1 MSYPNLKLQIHQDQ
15 LTWFL
20 DLLLDERELFQ
31 LSASTG
37 IVADVDKLYALSRRE
52 LLVNLTD
59 AFLGVVADAQSPVE
73 NSDAHAPKPEIDN
86 GDPSIEALATQFLS
100 EKAEAAISRVGYME
114 LSEIE
119 TFFKTSD
126 MLIEAG
132 DFGEVVWALL
142 TDERTAVAEH
152 GYKLLNT
159 TYESINVAHTN
170 GYEAPISNEQLEA
183 IAEQAAE
190 NLEAATQQSEHQARK
205 IEQLEQ
211 QLAAF
216 EQQLAASKAD
226 YVSLEKKHN
235 RLDQQRAFLL
245 EENKGLKTN
254 AETHHGNEKRL
265 KELEQENS
273 VLREQV
279 ARYTEDTAA
288 LQQLA
293 NERETLL
300 IEKER
305 LTEQL
310 TEYEQIKSA
319 KETFTTD
326 LKLVEE
332 AIYKGHQGLED
343 FQTSLDSH
351 FDALE
356 NSHQAARTAL
366 DQIRQTLAYLDTQ
379 QVSERDTPQGIT
391 SEQPRVGVFV
401 DVQNMFYAA
410 KDRFGGKVD
419 YIKLLDLIVGPR
431 HLMVAYAYV
440 VQIPEIPQ
448 ANFLSLLEHNGYT
461 IKSKDLRLRG
471 DGSAKG
477 DWDVGIAVD
486 VVSMLGSLDV
496 VILASGDGDF
506 CPLAELIK
514 QQNKRVEVVAFE
526 HNTSMDL
533 QQVADQFFPIG
544 DELLFS

>member
-1 MSYPNLKLQIHQDQ
+1 MSYPNLKLQIQRDQ

-20 DLLLDERELFQ
+20 DLLLNEREIFQ
-31 LSASTG
+31 LSASIG
-37 IVADVDKLYALSRRE
+37 IIPDVDRLYALSKRE

-59 AFLGVVADAQSPVE
+59 AFLGTV
-73 NSDAHAPKPEIDN
+73 APKKPALEN
-86 GDPSIEALATQFLS
+86 GETLISKPGINNGEASVEELASEFLT
-100 EKAEAAISRVGYME
+100 EKAHAAISRVGYME
-114 LSEIE
+114 VSEIE

-126 MLIEAG
+126 ILIEAG

-142 TDERTAVAEH
+142 TDQRTAVVEH

-159 TYESINVAHTN
+159 TYESIEVAHTN
-170 GYEAPISNEQLEA
+170 GYGDLQSSEQLEKIGSQDA
-183 IAEQAAE
+183 YNSED
-190 NLEAATQQSEHQARK
+190 TDQQPQDSIPE

-211 QLAAF
+211 QLAN
-216 EQQLAASKAD
+216 SKAD
-226 YVSLEKKHN
+226 YISLEQKHS

-245 EENKGLKTN
+245 EENKGLKTK
-254 AETHHGNEKRL
+254 AEDYHDNEKRR
-265 KELEQENS
+265 KELEQENLT
-273 VLREQV
+273 LREQITQ
-279 ARYTEDTAA
+279 YTENSTTV
-288 LQQLA
+288 QQLTD
-293 NERETLL
+293 ERDLL
-300 IEKER
+300 LVEKER

-310 TEYEQIKSA
+310 QEYEQIKAA

-326 LKLVEE
+326 LNLVEE
-332 AIYKGHQGLED
+332 AIYKGYQGLEE
-343 FQTSLDSH
+343 FQANLHNH

-356 NSHQAARTAL
+356 SSHQAARGAL
-366 DQIRQTLAYLDTQ
+366 NQIRQTLAYLDTQ
-379 QVSERDTPQGIT
+379 QLSEGEDAYPMTA
-391 SEQPRVGVFV
+391 EQPRVGVFV

-410 KDRFGGKVD
+410 KDRYGRRVD

-431 HLMVAYAYV
+431 YLMGAYAYV
-440 VQIPEIPQ
+440 VQIPEIDQ
-448 ANFLSLLEHNGYT
+448 APFLSLLEHNGYT

-533 QQVADQFFPIG
+533 QQIADQFFPIG
-544 DELLFS
+544 DELLI

>member
-1 MSYPNLKLQIHQDQ
+1 MSYPNLKQIHRDQ

-20 DLLLDERELFQ
+20 DLLLDEKEIFQ
-31 LSASTG
+31 LGASTG
-37 IVADVDKLYALSRRE
+37 IVPDVDKLYALSRRE
-52 LLVNLTD
+52 LLVNLTN
-59 AFLGVVADAQSPVE
+59 AFLGVVGSAKPIVE
-73 NSDAHAPKPEIDN
+73 NSDAHTPKSEISNVDA
-86 GDPSIEALATQFLS
+86 SIEVSVSQFLS

-114 LSEIE
+114 VSEIE

-126 MLIEAG
+126 ILIKAG

-142 TDERTAVAEH
+142 ADQRTAVVEH

-170 GYEAPISNEQLEA
+170 GYEPPIGNAQL
-183 IAEQAAE
+183 AEIRDQAAE
-190 NLEAATQQSEHQARK
+190 NLETEDQQSAQSARE

-211 QLAAF
+211 RLAD
-216 EQQLAASKAD
+216 SKAD
-226 YVSLEKKHN
+226 YVSLEKKHI

-245 EENKGLKTN
+245 EENKGLKTQ
-254 AETHHGNEKRL
+254 AETQHGNEKRL
-265 KELEQENS
+265 KELEQENN

-279 ARYTEDTAA
+279 ARHTENTAA

-293 NERETLL
+293 NEHEGLL
-300 IEKER
+300 VEKER
-305 LTEQL
+305 LADQL
-310 TEYEQIKSA
+310 KEYEQIKSA

-343 FQTSLDSH
+343 FQTSLDNH
-351 FDALE
+351 FDTLE
-356 NSHQAARTAL
+356 SCHQAARGAL
-366 DQIRQTLAYLDTQ
+366 NQIRQTLAYLDTH
-379 QVSERDTPQGIT
+379 QVTDGETHYGIT
-391 SEQPRVGVFV
+391 PEQPRVGVFV

-410 KDRFGGKVD
+410 KDRYGRKVD

-431 HLMVAYAYV
+431 YLMGAYAYV
-440 VQIPEIPQ
+440 VQISEIDQ
-448 ANFLSLLEHNGYT
+448 APFLSLLEHNGYT

-514 QQNKRVEVVAFE
+514 QQNKRFEVVAFE

-533 QQVADQFFPIG
+533 QQIADQFFPIG
-544 DELLFS
+544 DELLI

>member
-1 MSYPNLKLQIHQDQ
+1 MTDSNLKLQIHRDQ

-20 DLLLDERELFQ
+20 DLLLNEREVFQ

-37 IVADVDKLYALSRRE
+37 IVPDVDKLYALSRRE

-59 AFLGVVADAQSPVE
+59 AFSGAGGSTEPNVE
-73 NSDAHAPKPEIDN
+73 NSNPPTTKPEINN
-86 GDPSIEALATQFLS
+86 GEASIETLASQFLN
-100 EKAEAAISRVGYME
+100 EKAQAAISRVGYME
-114 LSEIE
+114 VSEIE

-126 MLIEAG
+126 LLIEAG
-132 DFGEVVWALL
+132 DFAEVVWALL
-142 TDERTAVAEH
+142 TDQRTAVVEH

-159 TYESINVAHTN
+159 TYESVNGAHTN
-170 GYEAPISNEQLEA
+170 GYETPISNEHPEEIEVPTAADLED
-183 IAEQAAE
+183 
-190 NLEAATQQSEHQARK
+190 TDQQQEHSARE
-205 IEQLEQ
+205 IEQLKQ
-211 QLAAF
+211 QLKTAKDNCRSA
-216 EQQLAASKAD
+216 KDD
-226 YVSLEKKHN
+226 YLSLEQKHS

-245 EENKGLKTN
+245 EENKVLKN
-254 AETHHGNEKRL
+254 KAETHHGNEKRL
-265 KELEQENS
+265 KALEQENTT
-273 VLREQV
+273 LREQV
-279 ARYTEDTAA
+279 TQHTENAVA
-288 LQQLA
+288 LKQLA
-293 NERETLL
+293 NERETL
-300 IEKER
+300 IAEKER
-305 LTEQL
+305 LAEQL
-310 TEYEQIKSA
+310 KQYEQVKSA

-351 FDALE
+351 FDTLE
-356 NSHQAARTAL
+356 SCHQAARGAL
-366 DQIRQTLAYLDTQ
+366 DQIRQTLTYLDTQ
-379 QVSERDTPQGIT
+379 QPTEGEDAYPMTA
-391 SEQPRVGVFV
+391 EQPRVGVFV

-410 KDRFGGKVD
+410 KDRFGRRVD

-431 HLMVAYAYV
+431 YLIGAYAYV

-448 ANFLSLLEHNGYT
+448 ASFLSLLEHNGYT

-486 VVSMLGSLDV
+486 IVSMLGSLDV

-533 QQVADQFFPIG
+533 QQIADQFFPIG
-544 DELLFS
+544 DELLL

>member
-1 MSYPNLKLQIHQDQ
+1 MSYANLKLQIHRDQ

-20 DLLLDERELFQ
+20 DLLLDEREVFQ

-37 IVADVDKLYALSRRE
+37 IVPDVDKLYALSRRE

-59 AFLGVVADAQSPVE
+59 VFSGVVGSAAPTVE
-73 NSDAHAPKPEIDN
+73 NSDARTSTPEINN
-86 GDPSIEALATQFLS
+86 GEASIEALASQFLS
-100 EKAEAAISRVGYME
+100 EKAQAAISRVGYME
-114 LSEIE
+114 VSEIE
-119 TFFKTSD
+119 TFFETSD
-126 MLIEAG
+126 ILIEAG
-132 DFGEVVWALL
+132 DFAEVVWALL
-142 TDERTAVAEH
+142 TDQRTAVVEH

-170 GYEAPISNEQLEA
+170 GYERPTRNELPEEIEA
-183 IAEQAAE
+183 QTAY
-190 NLEAATQQSEHQARK
+190 NLEDTDQQPGPPVRE

-211 QLAAF
+211 QLADVKT
-216 EQQLAASKAD
+216 EYL
-226 YVSLEKKHN
+226 SLEQKHS

-245 EENKGLKTN
+245 EENKGLKN
-254 AETHHGNEKRL
+254 KAETHHGNEKRL

-273 VLREQV
+273 ALREQI
-279 ARYTEDTAA
+279 AQYTENTAA

-293 NERETLL
+293 KEHEVLL

-305 LTEQL
+305 LAEQL
-310 TEYEQIKSA
+310 KEYEQIKSA
-319 KETFTTD
+319 KEAFTTD

-332 AIYKGHQGLED
+332 AIYKGHQGFED
-343 FQTSLDSH
+343 FQTNLDSH

-356 NSHQAARTAL
+356 NCHQAARGAL
-366 DQIRQTLAYLDTQ
+366 NQIRQTLAYLDTQ
-379 QVSERDTPQGIT
+379 PLTEGEDTYPMT
-391 SEQPRVGVFV
+391 AEQPRVGVFV

-410 KDRFGGKVD
+410 KDRYGGRVD

-431 HLMVAYAYV
+431 YLIGAYAYI
-440 VQIPEIPQ
+440 VQIPEIDQ
-448 ANFLSLLEHNGYT
+448 APFLSLLEHNGYT

-533 QQVADQFFPIG
+533 QQIADQFYPIG
-544 DELLFS
+544 DELLI

>member
-1 MSYPNLKLQIHQDQ
+1 MSHPNLKSQIHRDQ

-20 DLLLDERELFQ
+20 DLLLNEREIFQ

-37 IVADVDKLYALSRRE
+37 IIPDVDRLHALSRRE
-52 LLVNLTD
+52 LLLNLTD
-59 AFLGVVADAQSPVE
+59 AFLAVDGNTKSTVE
-73 NSDAHAPKPEIDN
+73 NSGAHAPKLGINN
-86 GDPSIEALATQFLS
+86 GKGSVEELASQFLT
-100 EKAEAAISRVGYME
+100 EKAHAAISRVGYME
-114 LSEIE
+114 ISEIE

-126 MLIEAG
+126 MLIESG
-132 DFGEVVWALL
+132 DFAEVVWALL
-142 TDERTAVAEH
+142 IDQRTAVVEH

-159 TYESINVAHTN
+159 TYESIRVAHTN
-170 GYEAPISNEQLEA
+170 GYENLADSEQLEEMDA
-183 IAEQAAE
+183 QDAH
-190 NLEAATQQSEHQARK
+190 NLKVGDQQLGRSEEEV
-205 IEQLEQ
+205 EQL
-211 QLAAF
+211 

-226 YVSLEKKHN
+226 YISLEKRSS

-245 EENKGLKTN
+245 EENKGLKTK
-254 AETHHGNEKRL
+254 AETYHGNEKRL
-265 KELEQENS
+265 KELEEENHR
-273 VLREQV
+273 LREQV
-279 ARYTEDTAA
+279 TQYTESTAELKQRA
-288 LQQLA
+288 D
-293 NERETLL
+293 ERDLL
-300 IEKER
+300 LVEKER

-310 TEYEQIKSA
+310 KKYEQVKVA

-332 AIYKGHQGLED
+332 AIYKGHQELEE
-343 FQTSLDSH
+343 FQSSLDTY

-356 NSHQAARTAL
+356 GCHQTARGAL
-366 DQIRQTLAYLDTQ
+366 NQIRQTLTYFDTQ
-379 QVSERDTPQGIT
+379 QPVEGDDTYSMT

-410 KDRFGGKVD
+410 KDRFGRRVD

-431 HLMVAYAYV
+431 YLMVAYAYV
-440 VQIPEIPQ
+440 VQIPEINQ
-448 ANFLSLLEHNGYT
+448 SSFLSLLEHNGYT

-533 QQVADQFFPIG
+533 QQIADQFFPIG
-544 DELLFS
+544 DELLI

>member
-1 MSYPNLKLQIHQDQ
+1 MSYTNLKSQIQRDQ
-15 LTWFL
+15 LRWFL
-20 DLLLDERELFQ
+20 DLLLNEREVFQ
-31 LSASTG
+31 LSASIG
-37 IVADVDKLYALSRRE
+37 IIPDMDRLYALSKRE
-52 LLVNLTD
+52 LLVNLAD
-59 AFLGVVADAQSPVE
+59 AFLGIAAPQKSTVE
-73 NSDAHAPKPEIDN
+73 NSDTHISKPGMNN
-86 GDPSIEALATQFLS
+86 GEVSVEELASEFLT
-100 EKAEAAISRVGYME
+100 EKARAAISRVGYME
-114 LSEIE
+114 VSEIQ

-126 MLIEAG
+126 ILIEAG

-142 TDERTAVAEH
+142 TDQRTAVVEH

-159 TYESINVAHTN
+159 TYESIEVAHTN
-170 GYEAPISNEQLEA
+170 GYEDLRSSEQLEKIESQDA
-183 IAEQAAE
+183 D
-190 NLEAATQQSEHQARK
+190 NLENADQQLVESIPE

-211 QLAAF
+211 QLADA
-216 EQQLAASKAD
+216 KAD
-226 YVSLEKKHN
+226 YVSLEKKHS

-245 EENKGLKTN
+245 EENKGLKTE
-254 AETHHGNEKRL
+254 AEDYHDKEQRL

-273 VLREQV
+273 TLREQV
-279 ARYTEDTAA
+279 EQYTADTAA

-293 NERETLL
+293 NEREALFA
-300 IEKER
+300 EKER
-305 LTEQL
+305 LANQL
-310 TEYEQIKSA
+310 KAYEQIQSA

-351 FDALE
+351 FDTLE
-356 NSHQAARTAL
+356 SCHQAARGAL
-366 DQIRQTLAYLDTQ
+366 NQIRQTLAYLDTQ
-379 QVSERDTPQGIT
+379 QLTEGEDAHPMTA
-391 SEQPRVGVFV
+391 EQPRVGVFV

-410 KDRFGGKVD
+410 KDRYGRRVD

-431 HLMVAYAYV
+431 HLMGAYAYV

-448 ANFLSLLEHNGYT
+448 ASFLSLLEHNGYT

-533 QQVADQFFPIG
+533 QQIADQFFPIG
-544 DELLFS
+544 DELLL

>member
-1 MSYPNLKLQIHQDQ
+1 MSDSNLKLQIHRDQ

-20 DLLLDERELFQ
+20 DLLLDEREVFQ

-37 IVADVDKLYALSRRE
+37 IVPDVDKLYALSRRE

-59 AFLGVVADAQSPVE
+59 AFSGVVGSAELTVE
-73 NSDAHAPKPEIDN
+73 SSEAPTSTPEINN
-86 GDPSIEALATQFLS
+86 GEASIEALASQFLS
-100 EKAEAAISRVGYME
+100 EKAQAAISRVGYME
-114 LSEIE
+114 VSEIE

-126 MLIEAG
+126 ILIEAG
-132 DFGEVVWALL
+132 DFAEVVWALL
-142 TDERTAVAEH
+142 TDQRTAVVEH

-170 GYEAPISNEQLEA
+170 GYESPTSNEHPEEIEA
-183 IAEQAAE
+183 QTAY
-190 NLEAATQQSEHQARK
+190 NLTEDTDQQPGHPVREIK
-205 IEQLEQ
+205 QLEQ
-211 QLAAF
+211 QLAD
-216 EQQLAASKAD
+216 SKAD
-226 YVSLEKKHN
+226 YLSLEQKHS

-245 EENKGLKTN
+245 EENKGLKN
-254 AETHHGNEKRL
+254 KAETHHGNEKRL

-273 VLREQV
+273 ALREQV
-279 ARYTEDTAA
+279 AQYTEDTAA

-293 NERETLL
+293 NEREVLL
-300 IEKER
+300 VEKER
-305 LTEQL
+305 LAEQL
-310 TEYEQIKSA
+310 KEYEQIKSA

-343 FQTSLDSH
+343 FQTSLGSH

-356 NSHQAARTAL
+356 NCHQAARGAL
-366 DQIRQTLAYLDTQ
+366 NQIRQTLAYLDTQ
-379 QVSERDTPQGIT
+379 QLTEGEDAYPMTA
-391 SEQPRVGVFV
+391 EQPRVGVFV

-410 KDRFGGKVD
+410 KDRYGGRVD

-431 HLMVAYAYV
+431 YLMGAYAYI
-440 VQIPEIPQ
+440 VQIPEIDQ
-448 ANFLSLLEHNGYT
+448 APFLSLLEHNGYT

-533 QQVADQFFPIG
+533 QQIADQFYPIG
-544 DELLFS
+544 DELLI